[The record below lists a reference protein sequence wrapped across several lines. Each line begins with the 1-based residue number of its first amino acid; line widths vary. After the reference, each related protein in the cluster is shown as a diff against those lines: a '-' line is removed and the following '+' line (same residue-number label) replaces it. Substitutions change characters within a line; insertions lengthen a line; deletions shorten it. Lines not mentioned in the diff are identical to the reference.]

1 MRIFQW
7 VKTSIMQSFRRGIT
21 LCTNSSDFN
30 SKPLIACIQCNS
42 LIVNHKFPTLTSGFL
57 TFAGNIGKE

>member
-1 MRIFQW
+1 
-7 VKTSIMQSFRRGIT
+7 MQSFSRGIT
-21 LCTNSSDFN
+21 LCTNSSDFKP
-30 SKPLIACIQCNS
+30 KPLIACIQCNS